1 VITLNM
7 EGKMISQSNV
17 EMQQLNRS
25 IIIKHYAELKR
36 YCTFLTK
43 STWDGE
49 DLAQET
55 ICKVLKK
62 YMNAEWNQ
70 SICLTLLYKVA
81 RNQWLD
87 QMRTKAFEKEGNK
100 EASYEPHENVAELY
114 DLIERMLSCLNEMQ
128 TVIFLLKDVFEY
140 SLADIATITSMSEG
154 AVKASLF
161 RTRNK
166 LKTIKEEE
174 RFVTSKEMEEDME
187 ILVKSIQQQ
196 RPELLIKLIPALQF
210 SKISLQQPLLLLH
223 KKSSYNCFLCAA

>member
-1 VITLNM
+1 
-7 EGKMISQSNV
+7 MISQSNV

-62 YMNAEWNQ
+62 YMNEDCNQ

-87 QMRTKAFEKEGNK
+87 HMRTKAYEKESNK

-114 DLIERMLSCLNEMQ
+114 DLIEIMLSCLNEMQ

-140 SLADIATITSMSEG
+140 RLADIAAITSMSEG

-166 LKTIKEEE
+166 LKTIQEEE
-174 RFVTSKEMEEDME
+174 RFVTSKDMEEETE
-187 ILVKSIQQQ
+187 ILVKAIQQQ
-196 RPELLIKLIPALQF
+196 RPELFVKLIPTLRF
-210 SKISLQQPLLLLH
+210 SKISQQQPLLLLH
-223 KKSSYNCFLCAA
+223 KRSSYNCFSCAA

>member
-1 VITLNM
+1 
-7 EGKMISQSNV
+7 MISQSNV
-17 EMQQLNRS
+17 EMQQFNRS

-62 YMNAEWNQ
+62 YMNAERNQ

-87 QMRTKAFEKEGNK
+87 QMRTKAYEKETNK

-114 DLIERMLSCLNEMQ
+114 ALIETMLSCLNEMQ

-140 SLADIATITSMSEG
+140 SLADIAAITTMSEG

-174 RFVTSKEMEEDME
+174 RFVISQDMEEDME
-187 ILVKSIQQQ
+187 IFVKSIQQQ
-196 RPELLIKLIPALQF
+196 RPELLVKLIPTLQF
-210 SKISLQQPLLLLH
+210 SKISQQPLLLFH
-223 KKSSYNCFLCAA
+223 KRSSYNCFSYAA

>member
-1 VITLNM
+1 MNTKR
-7 EGKMISQSNV
+7 KMILHHTSEIQQSN
-17 EMQQLNRS
+17 RS
-25 IIIKHYAELKR
+25 FIIKHYAELKR

-43 STWDGE
+43 NRWDGE

-62 YMNAEWNQ
+62 YTDTEWSQ

-87 QMRTKAFEKEGNK
+87 EMRTKAYETESNK

-114 DLIERMLSCLNEMQ
+114 ALIETMLSCLNEMQ

-154 AVKASLF
+154 AIKASLF

-174 RFVTSKEMEEDME
+174 RFVISKDTEENME
-187 ILVKSIQQQ
+187 ILVKAIRQQ
-196 RPELLIKLIPALQF
+196 RPELLVKLMPTLQF
-210 SKISLQQPLLLLH
+210 SKISQHPFPLLH
-223 KKSSYNCFLCAA
+223 KRSSYNCFSCAA

>member
-1 VITLNM
+1 MNTKR
-7 EGKMISQSNV
+7 EMISQSNV

-62 YMNAEWNQ
+62 YMNEDCNQ

-87 QMRTKAFEKEGNK
+87 HMRTKAYEKESNK

-114 DLIERMLSCLNEMQ
+114 DLIEIMLSCLNEMQ

-140 SLADIATITSMSEG
+140 RLADIAAITSMSEG

-166 LKTIKEEE
+166 LKTIQEEE
-174 RFVTSKEMEEDME
+174 RFVTSKDMEEETE
-187 ILVKSIQQQ
+187 ILVKAIQQQ
-196 RPELLIKLIPALQF
+196 RPELFVKLIPTLRF
-210 SKISLQQPLLLLH
+210 SKISQQQPLLLLH
-223 KKSSYNCFLCAA
+223 KRSSYNCFSCAA

>member
-1 VITLNM
+1 MSTKR
-7 EGKMISQSNV
+7 KMISQTN
-17 EMQQLNRS
+17 EEIQQLNRS
-25 IIIKHYAELKR
+25 VIIKHYAELKR

-70 SICLTLLYKVA
+70 IICLTLLYKVA

-87 QMRTKAFEKEGNK
+87 QMRIKAYEKESNK
-100 EASYEPHENVAELY
+100 EASYAPHENVAELY
-114 DLIERMLSCLNEMQ
+114 ALIETMLSCLNEMQ

-140 SLADIATITSMSEG
+140 SLADIAAITSMSEG

-166 LKTIKEEE
+166 LKAIKEED
-174 RFVTSKEMEEDME
+174 RFVTPKDMEEETE
-187 ILVKSIQQQ
+187 IFVKAIRQQ
-196 RPELLIKLIPALQF
+196 RPELLVKLIPTLQF
-210 SKISLQQPLLLLH
+210 SKITQKQPLLILH
-223 KKSSYNCFLCAA
+223 KRSSYNCFLCAA

>member
-1 VITLNM
+1 MNT
-7 EGKMISQSNV
+7 KRTMILQPNSEIQQS
-17 EMQQLNRS
+17 NRS

-43 STWDGE
+43 NIWDGE

-62 YMNAEWNQ
+62 YTDTEWKQ

-87 QMRTKAFEKEGNK
+87 QMRTKAYEKESNK

-114 DLIERMLSCLNEMQ
+114 ALIETMLSCLNEMQ

-140 SLADIATITSMSEG
+140 SLADIAAITSMSEG

-174 RFVTSKEMEEDME
+174 RLVSSKDMEEETE
-187 ILVKSIQQQ
+187 ILVKAIRQQ
-196 RPELLIKLIPALQF
+196 RPELLVKLIPTLQF

-223 KKSSYNCFLCAA
+223 KRSSYNCFSCAA

>member
-1 VITLNM
+1 MNTKR
-7 EGKMISQSNV
+7 KMISQSNV

-62 YMNAEWNQ
+62 YMNEDCNQ

-87 QMRTKAFEKEGNK
+87 HMRTKAYEKESNK

-114 DLIERMLSCLNEMQ
+114 DLIEIMLSCLNEMQ

-140 SLADIATITSMSEG
+140 RLADIAAITSMSEG

-166 LKTIKEEE
+166 LKTIQEEE
-174 RFVTSKEMEEDME
+174 RFVTSKDMEEETE
-187 ILVKSIQQQ
+187 ILVKAIQQQ
-196 RPELLIKLIPALQF
+196 RPELFVKLIPTLRF
-210 SKISLQQPLLLLH
+210 SKISQQQPLLLLH
-223 KKSSYNCFLCAA
+223 KRSSYNCFSCAA

>member
-1 VITLNM
+1 MITLNT
-7 EGKMISQSNV
+7 KRKLISQSDSDI
-17 EMQQLNRS
+17 QQSNKS
-25 IIIKHYAELKR
+25 VIVKHYAELKR

-62 YMNAEWNQ
+62 YTNAEWNQ

-87 QMRTKAFEKEGNK
+87 QMRTKTYERENGQ
-100 EASYEPHENVAELY
+100 EASYEPHANVAELY
-114 DLIERMLSCLNEMQ
+114 ALIETMLSCLNEMQ

-140 SLADIATITSMSEG
+140 SLADIAKISSMSEG

-166 LKTIKEEE
+166 LKAIKEEE
-174 RFVTSKEMEEDME
+174 RFIPSKDMEEE
-187 ILVKSIQQQ
+187 IEVLVKAIRQQT
-196 RPELLIKLIPALQF
+196 PELLVKLIPTLQF
-210 SKISLQQPLLLLH
+210 SRISLQQPLLLLH
-223 KKSSYNCFLCAA
+223 QKSSYNCFSCAA

>member
-1 VITLNM
+1 
-7 EGKMISQSNV
+7 MISQSDSDI
-17 EMQQLNRS
+17 QQSNKS
-25 IIIKHYAELKR
+25 VIVKHYAELKR

-62 YMNAEWNQ
+62 YTNAEWNQ

-87 QMRTKAFEKEGNK
+87 QMRTKAYERENDQ
-100 EASYEPHENVAELY
+100 EDSYEPHANVAELY
-114 DLIERMLSCLNEMQ
+114 ALIDTMLSCLNEMQ

-140 SLADIATITSMSEG
+140 SLADIAAITSMSEG

-166 LKTIKEEE
+166 LKMIKEEE
-174 RFVTSKEMEEDME
+174 RFVSSKDMEEETE
-187 ILVKSIQQQ
+187 ILVKAIQQQ
-196 RPELLIKLIPALQF
+196 TPELLVKLVPTLHF
-210 SKISLQQPLLLLH
+210 SRISLQQPLLLLH
-223 KKSSYNCFLCAA
+223 QKSSYNCFSCAA

>member
-1 VITLNM
+1 MNTKRKL
-7 EGKMISQSNV
+7 ISQSDSDV
-17 EMQQLNRS
+17 QQSNKS
-25 IIIKHYAELKR
+25 VIVKHYAELKR

-62 YMNAEWNQ
+62 YTNAECNQ

-87 QMRTKAFEKEGNK
+87 QMRTKAYERENDQ
-100 EASYEPHENVAELY
+100 EASYEPHANVAELY
-114 DLIERMLSCLNEMQ
+114 ALIETMLSCLNEMQ

-140 SLADIATITSMSEG
+140 SLADIAAITSMSEG

-166 LKTIKEEE
+166 LKMIKEEE
-174 RFVTSKEMEEDME
+174 GFVSSKDMEEEIE
-187 ILVKSIQQQ
+187 ILVKAIRQQT
-196 RPELLIKLIPALQF
+196 PELLVNLIPTLKF
-210 SKISLQQPLLLLH
+210 SRISLQQPLLLLH
-223 KKSSYNCFLCAA
+223 QKSSYNCFSCAA

>member
-1 VITLNM
+1 MNTKRKSMLQPNLEIQ
-7 EGKMISQSNV
+7 QS
-17 EMQQLNRS
+17 NRS

-43 STWDGE
+43 NKWDGE

-62 YMNAEWNQ
+62 YTDMEWKQ

-87 QMRTKAFEKEGNK
+87 QMRTKAYETESDK

-114 DLIERMLSCLNEMQ
+114 DLIETILSCLNEMQ

-140 SLADIATITSMSEG
+140 SLADIAAITSMSEG

-174 RFVTSKEMEEDME
+174 RFVISKDMEEDME
-187 ILVKSIQQQ
+187 ILVKAIRKQ
-196 RPELLIKLIPALQF
+196 RPELLIELMPTLKF
-210 SKISLQQPLLLLH
+210 SKISQQQPFLLLH
-223 KKSSYNCFLCAA
+223 KKSFYNCFSCAA

>member
-1 VITLNM
+1 MNTKRKL
-7 EGKMISQSNV
+7 ISQSDSDV
-17 EMQQLNRS
+17 QQLNKS
-25 IIIKHYAELKR
+25 VIVKHYAELKR
-36 YCTFLTK
+36 YCTFLTQ

-62 YMNAEWNQ
+62 YTNEEGNQ

-87 QMRTKAFEKEGNK
+87 QMRTKTCERENTQ
-100 EASYEPHENVAELY
+100 EASYEPHANVAELY
-114 DLIERMLSCLNEMQ
+114 ALIDTMLSCLNEMQ

-140 SLADIATITSMSEG
+140 SLADIAAITSMSEG

-174 RFVTSKEMEEDME
+174 RFVPSKDMEEETE
-187 ILVKSIQQQ
+187 ILVKAIQQQ
-196 RPELLIKLIPALQF
+196 TPELLVKLVPTLHF
-210 SKISLQQPLLLLH
+210 SRISLQQPLLLLH
-223 KKSSYNCFLCAA
+223 QKSSYNCFSCAA